1 MANRYY
7 KDPLEKNLNT
17 LRRGKS
23 RSYGITIADEDGNP
37 INVSGDKFYL
47 TIKKSSRHTDAA
59 ALLQNSYLAP
69 NDSGSEAGQARVQIS
84 AEDSL
89 SLPVG
94 TFVYDITW
102 VRLTSSPGD
111 SVTVQTGK
119 ISIEQGVTLAIT

>member
-23 RSYGITIADEDGNP
+23 RSYGITIADEDGP
-37 INVSGDKFYL
+37 IDITGDKFYL